1 MPKISRQSLINLS
14 AFRQRNGILQKDLA
28 DYLAVSRG
36 YISMVESGKSTLA
49 KDSLEKLY
57 NNPFHWDVNDL
68 VPAYSRLIAAIDYLN
83 NTRNELRAAEGL
95 PPSFFL
101 MGGLDDEIFE
111 AVKYGYS
118 GIPEF
123 LVNDWCSSAPELN
136 RDWLLMGK
144 GEMLIEENQDS
155 PSPIEVLQNKID
167 KLEAELLDCKALIER
182 MSVSLPEKVAAA
194 LQAMSNK

>member
-68 VPAYSRLIAAIDYLN
+68 VPAFSRLNLAIDYLN
-83 NTRNELRAAEGL
+83 ITRNERRAAEGL
-95 PPSFFL
+95 PPAFFL
-101 MGGLDDEIFE
+101 TGGDDEIE
-111 AVKYGYS
+111 AIKYGYS
-118 GIPEF
+118 GIPEY
-123 LVNDWCSSAPELN
+123 LVDMWCSGAPELN

-167 KLEAELLDCKALIER
+167 KLEAELLDCKALIEQ
-182 MSVSLPEKVAAA
+182 MSVSLPEKVVAA